1 MRQPTSIIEIAEKI
15 KVRGMNNS
23 NSNLLP
29 NIIIATSFAI
39 IAAAITIAYQQQ
51 LSKRIEN

>member
-1 MRQPTSIIEIAEKI
+1 MKEPTSIIEITKKI

-39 IAAAITIAYQQQ
+39 IATVIIYSYQQKISNR
-51 LSKRIEN
+51 LED